1 MGLLPDNHTE
11 FLLSMTKLGK
21 TCIAVSSIVL
31 MGLVAWGLLSPSSET
46 GKKERNYTDVLTDT
60 IAQIVSG
67 YPGEIGVAVIING
80 SDTVAV
86 NNESIY
92 PMMSVFKVHQAL
104 AVCRQF
110 DCEGL
115 SLDTLLNIQRDELDA
130 NTWSPMLKEHQ
141 EPMFTLTVGDLLR
154 YTLLQSDNNASNLM
168 FERLIGVPETDRFIA
183 TLIPRSSFQIAYT
196 ESEMAA
202 DHAKA
207 YSNRTSPLG
216 AAMLMERLFTD
227 SLVSRGKQAFLRKA
241 LGECVTGKDRI
252 AAPLIGKEGVSLA
265 HKTGSGYMKE
275 GGILVA
281 HNDVGYISLPGGVHY
296 ALAVFV
302 KDFKGNE
309 AQAAQAIAR
318 ISECVY
324 SLLAKEDF
332 STDRNSSVVSLIEAQ

>member
-1 MGLLPDNHTE
+1 MA
-11 FLLSMTKLGK
+11 KLGK
-21 TCIAVSSIVL
+21 TYIAVSSIL
-31 MGLVAWGLLSPSSET
+31 LIGLAAWGLMSLSSQT
-46 GKKERNYTDVLTDT
+46 GKDGRTYTDVLTDT
-60 IAQIVSG
+60 IVQIVSG

-110 DCEGL
+110 DRDGL

-141 EPMFTLTVGDLLR
+141 EPMFTLPVKELLR

-168 FERLIGVPETDRFIA
+168 FERLVDVPETDRFIA
-183 TLIPRSSFQIAYT
+183 TLIPRASFQIAYT
-196 ESEMAA
+196 ESEMAM

-207 YSNRTSPLG
+207 YSNCTSPLG

-281 HNDVGYISLPGGVHY
+281 HNDVGYISLPDGMHY
-296 ALAVFV
+296 TLAVFV

-324 SLLAKEDF
+324 SLLVQEDF
-332 STDRNSSVVSLIEAQ
+332 STGI